1 MNFLRNFP
9 FNAKPLVSVVVA
21 SYNHQAYVQ
30 DCLQSVLNQDFQDFE
45 ILVTDDGSTDQ
56 TVANIEAVHDKRI
69 QLKVLPQNMG
79 ACIALNDAIL
89 RARGKF
95 VAVLNSDDYFLPG
108 KLSQQLAFM
117 QAHPDVGA
125 VFGLP
130 SFVNEQGQV
139 FEDPAHRDHDAFK
152 SAPKNR
158 HQWLRYFFDEG
169 NALCHPTVLI
179 RRSLYQRLGLYD
191 PRLAQVPDFDMWIRL
206 ATCTQIHVI
215 PQAFTAF
222 RVRDNLM
229 NASAGRP
236 EVIVRDAWERAQVL
250 RHYLTMPAEEL
261 KLVFPEFAT
270 QAEPLVVQLAKYA
283 LGKPYPFFHRFALD
297 AWFDNLPSAQLPQA
311 MLQLQTA
318 KPSAWQELIQ
328 QTGKFDLHKIQSQ
341 TKTPL
346 QPTNN

>member
-1 MNFLRNFP
+1 MNSSPHFQFK
-9 FNAKPLVSVVVA
+9 AKPLVSVVVA
-21 SYNHQAYVQ
+21 SYNHQAYVR
-30 DCLQSVLNQDFQDFE
+30 DCLESVLSQDFQDFE
-45 ILVTDDGSTDQ
+45 IVVTDDGSTDQ
-56 TVANIEAVHDKRI
+56 TVAHIQAFQDKRI

-89 RARGKF
+89 RSSGKF

-108 KLSQQLAFM
+108 KLSNQLAFL
-117 QAHPDVGA
+117 QAHPEVGA

-130 SFVNEQGQV
+130 MFVNEQGQTH
-139 FEDPAHRDHDAFK
+139 EDPAHRDHDAFK
-152 SAPKNR
+152 STPKNR
-158 HQWLRYFFDEG
+158 HQWLRHFFDEG
-169 NALCHPTVLI
+169 NALCHPTLLI
-179 RRSLYQRLGLYD
+179 RRDFYQQLGLYD
-191 PRLAQVPDFDMWIRL
+191 PRLAQVPDLDMWIRL
-206 ATCTQIHVI
+206 ATRTQIHVI

-222 RVRDNLM
+222 RVRDDLM

-261 KLVFPEFAT
+261 KQIFPEFSA

-297 AWFDNLPSAQLPQA
+297 AWFDNLPSAHSPQT

-328 QTGKFDLHKIQSQ
+328 QTGKFDLHKIQS
-341 TKTPL
+341 
-346 QPTNN
+346 